1 MGIRTI
7 RILAATLALF
17 GVGLGA
23 FGAHALAARL
33 AEYGKDQWQTAT
45 QYLMFHVLAALVT
58 TFWNHKFSR
67 LAGTLFV
74 CGIFVFSGSLYALAL
89 SRVKILGAI
98 TPIGGVLFL
107 SGWICLILFA
117 AKSTENEAN

>member
-1 MGIRTI
+1 
-7 RILAATLALF
+7 
-17 GVGLGA
+17 
-23 FGAHALAARL
+23 
-33 AEYGKDQWQTAT
+33 
-45 QYLMFHVLAALVT
+45 MFHVLAALVT

>member
-1 MGIRTI
+1 MGIRTL
-7 RILAATLALF
+7 RLFAATLAFF
-17 GVGLGA
+17 GVALGA

-45 QYLMFHVLAALVT
+45 QYLMFHVVAVFIT
-58 TFWNHKFSR
+58 TFLDSKITR

-74 CGIFVFSGSLYALAL
+74 AGTLVFSSSLYVLAF
-89 SRVKILGAI
+89 SRIKILGAI

-107 SGWICLILFA
+107 SGWICMILFA
-117 AKSTENEAN
+117 AKSPQNEAN

>member
-1 MGIRTI
+1 MGIRTL
-7 RILAATLALF
+7 RLFAASLAFL
-17 GVGLGA
+17 GVALGA

-45 QYLMFHVLAALVT
+45 QYLMFHVAAVFIT
-58 TFWNHKFSR
+58 TFLDSKFTR

-74 CGIFVFSGSLYALAL
+74 AGTLVFSGSLYVLAF
-89 SRVKILGAI
+89 SRIKILGAI

-107 SGWICLILFA
+107 SGWICMILFA
-117 AKSTENEAN
+117 AKSPQNEAN